1 MCCIINITII
11 SNNLVIILL
20 NYKKKENGGTLIMKK
35 TNKVISLVLALVM
48 ALSILVVIPTASAT
62 STVRINEVNANV
74 GYSIVYNIYL
84 QTDEKANTMEGR
96 LNYDNKVLDLTS
108 LSFDNANSF
117 ASDSSVKNDMTQV
130 NFKGKNSVYDCK
142 SSRMTVLTAVFKVI
156 NTSDKYTS
164 ATTADAVSGCFTK
177 LIGETGTDLMKHI
190 NTNITTRTIIGA
202 TSLKMAK
209 TSVLLDNGKGDSE
222 VVKVKAVGP
231 VNNDVDSSYAATYT
245 SSNTKVVKVSG
256 RGTQVKITAVGPGK
270 AEVRCTTDG
279 NLATAKIKVTVKQPV
294 KSVKFNKPSV
304 TLKKKGA
311 KANIKATVNPTN
323 ASVKKLTVKSE
334 NTKVVKVN
342 KSKVNSGATIAVTAV
357 KKGKTFVRA
366 TATDGSKKFAR
377 IAVKVKK

>member
-1 MCCIINITII
+1 
-11 SNNLVIILL
+11 
-20 NYKKKENGGTLIMKK
+20 MKK

-96 LNYDNKVLDLTS
+96 LNYDNTVLDLTS
-108 LSFDNANSF
+108 LSFDTANSF
-117 ASDSSVKNDMTQV
+117 DSSASVKGDMTQV
-130 NFKGKNSVYDCK
+130 SFNGKKSLYDCK
-142 SSRMTVLTAVFKVI
+142 SRRMTVLTAVFKVT

-202 TSLKMAK
+202 TSIKMAK

-222 VVKVKAVGP
+222 VVKVKSVGP
-231 VNNDVDSSYAATYT
+231 VNNDIDSSYSATYV
-245 SSNTKVVKVSG
+245 SSNTKVSG
-256 RGTQVKITAVGPGK
+256 RGTYVRIIAVGPGK
-270 AEVRCTTDG
+270 AEVRCITDG
-279 NLATAKIKVTVKQPV
+279 KLATAKIKVTVKQPV
-294 KSVKFNKPSV
+294 KSVKFNKKSV
-304 TLKKKGA
+304 RLPKKGA
-311 KANIKATVNPTN
+311 KAKLKATVNPTN

-334 NTKVVKVN
+334 NTRVAKVN
-342 KSKVNSGATIAVTAV
+342 KSSVNSGATITVTAV
-357 KKGKTFVRA
+357 KRGKTYVRA
-366 TATDGSKKFAR
+366 TATDGSKKFKR
-377 IAVKVKK
+377 ILVTVKK

>member
-1 MCCIINITII
+1 
-11 SNNLVIILL
+11 
-20 NYKKKENGGTLIMKK
+20 MKK

-84 QTDEKANTMEGR
+84 QTDEKAKTMEGR
-96 LNYDNKVLDLTS
+96 LNYDNTVLDLTS
-108 LSFDNANSF
+108 LSFDTANSF
-117 ASDSSVKNDMTQV
+117 DSSTSVKGDMTQV
-130 NFKGKNSVYDCK
+130 SFNGKKSLYDCK
-142 SSRMTVLTAVFKVI
+142 STRMTVLTAVFKVT

-231 VNNDVDSSYAATYT
+231 INNDVDSSYAATYT

-270 AEVRCTTDG
+270 AVVTCKTDG
-279 NLATAKIKVTVKQPV
+279 ELATAKIKVTVKQPV
-294 KSVKFNKPSV
+294 KSVKFNQKKSV
-304 TLKKKGA
+304 RLAKKGA
-311 KANIKATVNPTN
+311 KAKLKATVNPTN

-334 NTKVVKVN
+334 NTKVAKVN
-342 KSKVNSGATIAVTAV
+342 KSSVNSGATITVTAV
-357 KKGKTFVRA
+357 KKGKTYVRA
-366 TATDGSKKFAR
+366 TAKDGSKKFAR
-377 IAVKVKK
+377 IAVIVKK